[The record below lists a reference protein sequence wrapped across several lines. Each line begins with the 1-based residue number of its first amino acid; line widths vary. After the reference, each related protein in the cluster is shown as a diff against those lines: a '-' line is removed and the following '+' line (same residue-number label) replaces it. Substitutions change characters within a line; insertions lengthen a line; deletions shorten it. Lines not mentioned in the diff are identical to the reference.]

1 MAAFEVPGEVFVGV
15 GGGAAGAGGGLD
27 GVEGFEDAVF
37 GDAFYFL
44 ADGGYARWFGH
55 EAAHDGKDG
64 GGGVYLVLAEDAAAD
79 GAGQNGG
86 EGEGAEDGERV
97 VGVAAEEAAFL

>member
-27 GVEGFEDAVF
+27 GVEGFEDAIF
-37 GDAFYFL
+37 GDAFYFF

-55 EAAHDGKDG
+55 EAAHDGEDG
-64 GGGVYLVLAEDAAAD
+64 GGGVYFVLAEDAAAD

-86 EGEGAEDGERV
+86 EGEGAEDGEGV